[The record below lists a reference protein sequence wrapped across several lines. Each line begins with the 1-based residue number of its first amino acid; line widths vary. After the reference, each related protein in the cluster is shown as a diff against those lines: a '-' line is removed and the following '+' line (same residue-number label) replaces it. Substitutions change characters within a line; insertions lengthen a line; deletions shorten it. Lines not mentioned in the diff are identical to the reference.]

1 MNARRLSGDWL
12 LGPNME
18 RSVSVVQIG
27 LLGKFDVR
35 YAGEPVR
42 GLEARKS
49 QELLAFLMLG
59 RQRTYAREFLA
70 EMLWGQRAP
79 SQSRKYLRQTLW
91 QIQSALAVYGQ
102 DGQDSTPLAVDGDWV
117 CINQDCPFWLDVATF
132 EAAFDLAQGIPGNEL
147 DEARAAGLRQAV
159 ELYRGDLLQGCY
171 EDWCIF
177 ERERLQTMYLAMLD
191 KLIDC
196 CQAHGQYEVGLG
208 YGATILRYDR
218 ARERTHRRM
227 MRLHYLAGD
236 RTSALR
242 QYDQLVRVL
251 REELDVKP
259 SRRSMDLRDQIRA
272 DSLEN
277 LPPSG
282 GAAAG
287 SRVAVGGAVQ
297 VDSRLHLRHLHQ
309 RLTQMQRQIK
319 QEIEAIEL
327 ALAEA

>member
-1 MNARRLSGDWL
+1 M
-12 LGPNME
+12 
-18 RSVSVVQIG
+18 SVVQIG

-35 YAGEPVR
+35 CAGEPVR
-42 GLEARKS
+42 GLEARKA
-49 QELLAFLMLG
+49 QELLAFLLLG

-79 SQSRKYLRQTLW
+79 AQSKKYLRQTLW
-91 QIQSALAVYGQ
+91 QIQSALAAHGENGQ
-102 DGQDSTPLAVDGDWV
+102 DTVPLAVDGEWV
-117 CINQDCPFWLDVATF
+117 CFNQGCALWLDIAAF
-132 EAAFDLAQGIPGNEL
+132 EAAYDLAQGIPGNEL
-147 DEARAAGLRQAV
+147 DEARAASLRQAV
-159 ELYRGDLLQGCY
+159 QLYRGDLLQGCY

-177 ERERLQTMYLAMLD
+177 ERERVQNMYLAMLD

-196 CQAHGQYEVGLG
+196 CQEHGQYEVGLG

-227 MRLHYLAGD
+227 MRLYYLSGD

-242 QYDQLVRVL
+242 QYEQLVRVL

-259 SRRSMDLRDQIRA
+259 SRRSVVLCDQIRS
-272 DSLEN
+272 DSFEN

-282 GAAAG
+282 GATTA
-287 SRVAVGGAVQ
+287 SRVATTSEAQ
-297 VDSRLHLRHLHQ
+297 VDPRLQLRHLHQ